1 MDLKVWISAAR
12 LRTLPLALSSIFFGT
27 AAAIYHGFFTWQIFT
42 LAVSTTICL
51 QVLSNYANDY
61 GDAISG
67 KDNEERIGPS
77 RAVSSGEIS
86 KKAMLKAVVL
96 FSFLSLLSGLALLF
110 SAFRE
115 NGVYFLIFLLIGIA
129 AIAAAISYTMGEKP
143 YGYNGLGDFFVFLFF
158 GLVGVIGSFFLFSKS
173 LEITVILPAV
183 SAGLLSVAVLNFNNM
198 RDIENDASTGK
209 RTFAVRIGL
218 QGAKQYQYL
227 LVVFAFFSLIAFALF
242 EKFLL
247 QQYLFLLL
255 MPLFAQMIKSM
266 IKINKPAEFDPF
278 LKKTALGTFGLSI
291 LFLLS
296 VLIG

>member
-198 RDIENDASTGK
+198 RDIENDARTGK